1 MLSLGK
7 LHILIYRETLTCVA
21 ELISKSRTRVPTP
34 PIWIFHFVFGRAI
47 FSKPCGYQFTKIG
60 HALALHKLGW
70 VYVERLWVY
79 LNLYGALD
87 AALKNNHL

>member
-1 MLSLGK
+1 MGIGLLVMTTST
-7 LHILIYRETLTCVA
+7 RTSV
-21 ELISKSRTRVPTP
+21 LISKSRVPTP

-70 VYVERLWVY
+70 VYVERVWVY